1 MLKNMKLSV
10 KLGGAF
16 GLLIVIMLALG
27 TMALVTM
34 SRVSSQSDHLGN
46 DLVPEWSLAADIAE
60 QQYQAGQQITAYS
73 LNHDPT
79 YLAQGRSY
87 INRLR
92 QSLDQGQRLSRER
105 PLLVELGPAL
115 EAISSQVNNYESA
128 VNEIEQAVRATA
140 RAREQAGASARQF
153 EENISAY
160 LSAQNNAMTRQ
171 INAQDIIE
179 ELLIRHDRITRTND
193 ILDIGNAIQ
202 IANWESQATRDMA
215 GLERAANAFEELLE
229 RINNI
234 IEVTRQEVNLRQ
246 LGAGRDAARE
256 YRAAMLAVVAAQQQL
271 DANIEAMNS
280 AYDAVVE
287 QCSQLE
293 NQAETQTT
301 NIAQLAISQLNNSS
315 RALLAGLTLAVILA
329 VIISIALTLII
340 TRPVFKG
347 VQFSNEL
354 ARGNLD
360 ANLDVDQKD
369 EIGVLGRAMQD
380 MQKRLRQIVGD
391 VKSASDNVAAGSHEL
406 SASSEEM
413 SQGATEQAASVE
425 EISSSMEEMGAN
437 IRQNSDNASQ
447 TEKIATQAAKDAE
460 EGGKVVY
467 EAVEAMRQI
476 ADKISIIE
484 EIARQTNLLALN
496 AAIEAA
502 RAGDAGRGFAVVASE
517 VRKLAERS
525 QTAAAEII
533 DLSGSSVQV
542 AENAGNMLKKIV
554 PDIQRT
560 SELVQ
565 EIAASSREQNTGV
578 EQINQ
583 AIQQLDQVIQQNA
596 SASEEMSSTAEEL
609 SSQAEQM
616 QSTMA
621 FFKIEQDTN
630 FSGPRT
636 TKVTVK
642 KNAPGQAAKIALC
655 SAEKKGDKR
664 FALDMGGDDLDKGFE
679 KF

>member
-16 GLLIVIMLALG
+16 SLLIVIMLALG

-46 DLVPEWSLAADIAE
+46 DLVPEWSLAGEIAE
-60 QQYQAGQQITAYS
+60 LQYQAGQQITAYS
-73 LNHDPT
+73 LNHDSA
-79 YLAQGRSY
+79 YLTQGRSY
-87 INRLR
+87 MAQLR
-92 QSLDQGQRLSRER
+92 QSLERGQRLSRER

-115 EAISSQVNNYESA
+115 EAITRQVDNYERA
-128 VNEIEQAVRATA
+128 VNEIEQAIKATA
-140 RAREQAGASARQF
+140 RAREQAGVNARQF
-153 EENISAY
+153 EENISVY
-160 LSAQNNAMTRQ
+160 LAAQNEAMIRQ
-171 INAQDIIE
+171 INAQDSIE
-179 ELLIRHDRITRTND
+179 ELLIRHDRITRANN
-193 ILDIGNAIQ
+193 ILDLGNAIQ
-202 IANWESQATRDMA
+202 IANWESQAVRDMA
-215 GLERAANAFEELLE
+215 GLERAASAFEDLLAQV
-229 RINNI
+229 NSI
-234 IEVTRQEVNLRQ
+234 IEITRQEINLRQ
-246 LGAGRDAARE
+246 LRAGRDAAME
-256 YRAAMLAVVAAQQQL
+256 YRTAMLAVVAAQQQL
-271 DANIEAMNS
+271 DANIQAMSS
-280 AYDAVVE
+280 AYIAVVE

-293 NQAETQTT
+293 NQAEAQTT
-301 NIAQLAISQLNNSS
+301 NIAQNTISQLNNSS
-315 RALLAGLTLAVILA
+315 RVLLAGLSLAVILA
-329 VIISIALTLII
+329 VIISIVLTLII

-360 ANLDVDQKD
+360 AKLDVDQKD
-369 EIGVLGRAMQD
+369 EIGILGKAMQD
-380 MQKRLRQIVGD
+380 MQNRLRQIVGD
-391 VKSASDNVAAGSHEL
+391 VQSASDNVAAGSQEL
-406 SASSEEM
+406 SSSSEEM

-425 EISSSMEEMGAN
+425 EISSSMEQMGAT

-467 EAVEAMRQI
+467 EAVDAMRQI

-525 QTAAAEII
+525 QNAAAEII

-542 AENAGNMLKKIV
+542 AESAGQKLKQIV
-554 PDIQRT
+554 PSIQKT
-560 SELVQ
+560 AELVQ
-565 EIAASSREQNTGV
+565 EIAASSKEQDSGV
-578 EQINQ
+578 KQINQ

-596 SASEEMSSTAEEL
+596 SAAEEMSATAEEL
-609 SSQAEQM
+609 SSQAEQL
-616 QSTMA
+616 QSTMS
-621 FFKIEQDTN
+621 FFRLEQGAD
-630 FSGPRT
+630 FGKT

-642 KNAPGQAAKIALC
+642 KSAPRQAAQSAL
-655 SAEKKGDKR
+655 SSKGGKGEKR
-664 FALDMGGDDLDKGFE
+664 FALDMGTDDMDKEFE